1 MKRVEVRDL
10 EFGMFVSQLDRPWLE
25 SPFLFHGF
33 MIDSEKELGTLQ
45 ELCDYVFVDEER
57 SVSEDTLPLR
67 RRGQG
72 KASKVKHES
81 LNPRPEEFA
90 TDFRVTLHVHQQL
103 NFGIIKLIDD
113 RRLGKILNTEP
124 VRKVVSS
131 LIGNVLNNQNAALWL
146 TKLRE
151 EDEFTAVHGINVS
164 ILSVAFAKHLGL
176 DPECLEAIGL
186 GALLHDI
193 GLTDKSS
200 EIISKS
206 SGLTEEEFAVV
217 RKHPLDGLFLL
228 KNQDAIPQMTL
239 NILRW
244 HHERLDGTG
253 YPDGIS
259 GEDVIPEHVRI
270 VAMADT
276 YDAMTSD
283 RVYRRAMLP
292 SDALTEVYREA
303 ENTFGQEFM
312 QSFIQCIGIYPVGS
326 VVKLTTGAIGIVT
339 ASTPESR
346 LKPLLLLIRDAEGR
360 EVSPH
365 QLVDLT
371 LIEKKTGTS
380 WAIEKIINPME
391 YGININAIAVDEL
404 KMLH

>member
-1 MKRVEVRDL
+1 MKRIEVRDL
-10 EFGMFVSQLDRPWLE
+10 EFGMFISQLDRPWLE
-25 SPFLFHGF
+25 SPFLFQGF
-33 MIDSEKELGTLQ
+33 MIDSEEELGTLQ
-45 ELCDYVFVDEER
+45 GLCEYVFVDEER
-57 SVSEDTLPLR
+57 SISEDALR
-67 RRGQG
+67 RRRQG
-72 KASKVKHES
+72 KSGEIKHQS
-81 LNPRPEEFA
+81 PNPHPEEFA
-90 TDFRVTLHVHQQL
+90 SDFRITLHVQQQL
-103 NFGIIKLIDD
+103 NFGIIKLIND
-113 RRLGKILNTEP
+113 RRLGKMINTEP

-131 LIGNVLNNQNAALWL
+131 LIGNVLRNQNAALWL
-146 TKLRE
+146 TKIRE

-206 SGLTEEEFAVV
+206 SKLTAEEFSVV
-217 RKHPLDGLFLL
+217 RKHPLDGLYRL
-228 KNQDAIPQMTL
+228 KNPDTIPQMTL
-239 NILRW
+239 DILRW

-253 YPDGIS
+253 YPDGLL
-259 GEDVIPEHVRI
+259 GEDAIPEHVRI

-283 RVYRRAMLP
+283 RVYRSAILP
-292 SDALTEVYREA
+292 SDALAEMYREA

-360 EVSPH
+360 ELSPY
-365 QLVDLT
+365 QMVDLT
-371 LIEKKTGTS
+371 LIEKKTGTP
-380 WAIEKIINPME
+380 WAIERVIDPTE
-391 YGININAIAVDEL
+391 HGINLNAIAAAEV
-404 KMLH
+404 KMLR